1 MNRIGTMIGAIVAT
15 AAVLANPT
23 TITAADLLHV
33 RSVIDLT
40 FAEPGLTALCGFD
53 VYRNVAGMVDAKLIL
68 DDDGGPL
75 REIDTSPS
83 LRYTFLAPD
92 SGKFISY
99 PGTGTLLTDYY
110 PDGTA
115 VATVDGHLTFVH
127 APGAKPLLINV
138 GRLMFT
144 ADVVGSNADGLP
156 VIGPPIDVL
165 FEAGVDHG
173 SVLGACEALAP

>member
-1 MNRIGTMIGAIVAT
+1 MNQIGITIGAIVVT
-15 AAVLANPT
+15 AAVLGNPT
-23 TITAADLLHV
+23 TITAAELLHV
-33 RSVIDLT
+33 RSVVDLT

-53 VYRNVAGMVDAKLIL
+53 VYRNIAGMVDAILFL
-68 DDDGGPL
+68 DDDGDPL

-83 LRYTFLAPD
+83 LRYTFLAPA

-115 VATVDGHLTFVH
+115 VATVDGHLTFGHV
-127 APGAKPLLINV
+127 PGAEPLLINV

-144 ADVVGSNADGLP
+144 ADVVGTSADGLP
-156 VIGPPIDVL
+156 VIGPPIDIL